1 MITDAPVYIRE
12 QGGWGRESVGSEA
25 LSLFHTHL
33 DSDRHVSLTGGRSN
47 RNIFVY
53 FLIDKTLFLFVMNRE
68 IER

>member
-33 DSDRHVSLTGGRSN
+33 DSDRQCIRHVSLTGGGSKQ
-47 RNIFVY
+47 
-53 FLIDKTLFLFVMNRE
+53 LCLFIMNR
-68 IER
+68 